1 MDLDTRGGQASTL
14 SLVVGGG
21 EGQEGDSEVQ
31 GEEVM
36 EGEEEEDMG
45 EGVEDME
52 VVEDL
57 GEGVEDMEEVVVALE
72 EVRGDMGVEV
82 VDMGVEVA
90 VLVVDLV
97 GEEEGEAPG
106 HSS

>member
-1 MDLDTRGGQASTL
+1 MLMEMLMEVEAGVS
-14 SLVVGGG
+14 SLM
-21 EGQEGDSEVQ
+21 EMVQ
-31 GEEVM
+31 SAYHPIIKAKDM
-36 EGEEEEDMG
+36 EG
-45 EGVEDME
+45 
-52 VVEDL
+52 VEDL

>member
-1 MDLDTRGGQASTL
+1 
-14 SLVVGGG
+14 
-21 EGQEGDSEVQ
+21 
-31 GEEVM
+31 
-36 EGEEEEDMG
+36 
-45 EGVEDME
+45 
-52 VVEDL
+52 
-57 GEGVEDMEEVVVALE
+57 MEEVVVALE